1 MTQAATDWEAK
12 IRKLLAVA
20 EDPAMT
26 EEAAETYR
34 QKAYALMTQ
43 FEIEEATLRRD
54 ERLAT
59 EKVIRLD
66 WKDVDLGKTYAYEF
80 SHLVANVA
88 KAHGMHGYIGKS
100 YYNLDGSV
108 VRGAARSYP
117 VIVGFESDVE
127 RLKMLVQS
135 LITQCNTALTKHV
148 KAWVAER
155 KDSWYTPTASDKY
168 NQRRSFI
175 VGYGERLEDRITE
188 ARRATVQE
196 AEVSAPGTA
205 LVLVS
210 KSEQVD
216 SWVNEN
222 MTFSAGRSKRYGYDG
237 AAAGR
242 RAANSADLGQ
252 QRFGT
257 GRGAIES

>member
-20 EDPAMT
+20 EDPATT

-80 SHLVANVA
+80 SYLVANVA

-117 VIVGFESDVE
+117 VVVGFESDVE

-135 LITQCNTALTKHV
+135 LITQCNTALAKHM
-148 KAWVAER
+148 KAWVAEQYWR
-155 KDSWYTPTASDKY
+155 TPSASDKY

-175 VGYGERLEDRITE
+175 VGYGERLEDRIAE

-222 MTFSAGRSKRYGYDG
+222 MTFGTGRSKRYGHDG
-237 AAAGR
+237 TAAGR

-252 QRFGT
+252 QRFGA